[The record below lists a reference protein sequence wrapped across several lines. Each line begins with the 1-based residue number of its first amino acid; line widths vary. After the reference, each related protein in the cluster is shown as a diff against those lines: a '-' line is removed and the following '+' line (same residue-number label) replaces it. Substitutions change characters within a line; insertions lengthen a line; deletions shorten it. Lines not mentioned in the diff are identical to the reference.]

1 MSSTDILLLLL
12 AIILPPLAVFLKV
25 RTDDKNDKG
34 KTVILINFVIWVS
47 RIFIMINIYL
57 FNEII

>member
-47 RIFIMINIYL
+47 SIFNDKYL
-57 FNEII
+57 FI

>member
-25 RTDDKNDKG
+25 RTNDKNDKG

-47 RIFIMINIYL
+47 RIFIMINIY
-57 FNEII
+57 FI